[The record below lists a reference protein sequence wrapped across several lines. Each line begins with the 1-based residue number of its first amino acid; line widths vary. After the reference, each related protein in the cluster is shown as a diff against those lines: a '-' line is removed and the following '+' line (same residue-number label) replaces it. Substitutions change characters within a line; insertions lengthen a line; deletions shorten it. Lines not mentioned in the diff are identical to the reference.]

1 MEIRKSGILITE
13 NFMKQKTNCFKE
25 LIREVKALKEYHN
38 PLPLLDDLHANSID
52 GDYQFTTSIQT
63 LHFVS
68 RTIEN
73 TLKLHKKKSTL
84 YVGFQTLSHFKEY
97 ADRYKKLANYA
108 KEIFVVGIGDTK
120 IGHIADNVHI
130 VTKHAHIVKDNWFSI
145 ITGGGP
151 HISLI
156 AEELPAPEHQKFD
169 GFYSNSIDITEKAF
183 EIIKNNKI
191 FDNEL
196 EYGEQETLF

>member
-1 MEIRKSGILITE
+1 
-13 NFMKQKTNCFKE
+13 MKQKTNCFNE

-38 PLPLLDDLHANSID
+38 PLPLFDDLHVDSID

-73 TLKLHKKKSTL
+73 TLKIHKKKSTL
-84 YVGFQTLSHFKEY
+84 YVGFQTLSHFKGY
-97 ADRYKKLANYA
+97 IDRYKNLADYA
-108 KEIFVVGIGDTK
+108 KEIFIVGIGDTK

-130 VTKHAHIVKDNWFSI
+130 VTKHAYRIKDNWFSI
-145 ITGGGP
+145 ITGGDL

-156 AEELPAPEHQKFD
+156 AEELPAPEHHKYD
-169 GFYSNSIDITEKAF
+169 GFYSNSNDITEKAI

-191 FDNEL
+191 FTNEL